1 MPGVKVLVAN
11 RGEIAVR
18 IHRTLS
24 EMGFRSVGIYTEADE
39 GWPFTYELDEVYPV
53 GSYLNIDEVLDVA
66 LRSGA
71 RYVHPGYGF
80 LAENPDFARRVEEAG
95 LTFIGPSP
103 EAMEMVGDKAKA
115 KEVARR
121 VGVPTVPGSAPS
133 DDPDL
138 LLREVE
144 RIGLPVL
151 LKAVAGGGG
160 KGMRVVREREN
171 LREVILSA
179 RREALGAFGD
189 PRLMVERYVFPAR
202 HIEVQVIADHHGNV
216 LVLGEREC
224 SLQRRHQ
231 KILEETPSVALDED
245 LRRRLYDY
253 ARRIVEGVGYTNAGT
268 VEFLYDEERREFY
281 FLEVNARLQ
290 VEHPITEMV
299 TGLDLV
305 RLQMEVAMGRPL
317 PIKQEDVAVR
327 GHAIEVRLYA
337 EDPERDF
344 LPSSG
349 RIEALEF
356 PHMPGLRV
364 DTGVIEGT
372 EVSHLYDPMVAK
384 VISYAP
390 DREQAR
396 RRLIDALKRTLIF
409 GPKTNLHFLIYL
421 LESEEYASGR
431 TYTHTVGGI
440 LRRYL
445 NEDFQ
450 LPEDIR
456 EFVRTLRTVRRAEVS
471 DIGEGDL
478 YRRVRPAIYP

>member
-1 MPGVKVLVAN
+1 MGGVKVLIAN
-11 RGEIAVR
+11 RGEIAIRV
-18 IHRTLS
+18 HRTLS

-53 GSYLNIDEVLDVA
+53 GSYLAIDEILDVA
-66 LRSGA
+66 LKSGA

-80 LAENPDFARRVEEAG
+80 LAENPDFARRVRERG
-95 LTFIGPSP
+95 LIFVGPSP

-121 VGVPTVPGSAPS
+121 VGVPTVPGSEPS
-133 DDPDL
+133 DDPDTV
-138 LLREVE
+138 LRAIEE
-144 RIGLPVL
+144 IGLPVL

-160 KGMRVVREREN
+160 KGMRVIDRGENVREA
-171 LREVILSA
+171 VLSA
-179 RREALGAFGD
+179 QREALGAFGD

-202 HIEVQVIADHHGNV
+202 HIEVQVVADGSSV
-216 LVLGEREC
+216 LILGEREC

-231 KILEETPSVALDED
+231 KIVEETPSPVLDDEK
-245 LRRRLYDY
+245 RQRLYDY

-268 VEFLYDEERREFY
+268 VEFLYDEERGEFY

-290 VEHPITEMV
+290 VEHPVTEMV

-305 RLQMEVAMGRPL
+305 RLQMEVASGEGLSVR
-317 PIKQEDVAVR
+317 QEDVAFR
-327 GHAIEVRLYA
+327 GAAIEARLYA

-349 RIEALEF
+349 KLEALEF
-356 PHMPGLRV
+356 PHMPGVRI

-372 EVSHLYDPMVAK
+372 EVSHLYDPMIAK
-384 VISYAP
+384 VIAYAP
-390 DREQAR
+390 DRDQAR
-396 RRLIDALKRTLIF
+396 RRLINALKGTLLF

-421 LESEEYASGR
+421 LESVEYASGK
-431 TYTHTVGGI
+431 TYTHTVGEV

-445 NEDFQ
+445 KEDFR
-450 LPEDIR
+450 LPEDIE
-456 EFVRTLRTVRRAEVS
+456 EFVRGLKLRPRSVGTQPEDTA
-471 DIGEGDL
+471 L
-478 YRRVRPAIYP
+478 YTRVKAGLYP

>member
-1 MPGVKVLVAN
+1 MPSVKVLVAN

-18 IHRTLS
+18 VHRTLS
-24 EMGFRSVGIYTEADE
+24 ELGLRSVGVYTEADE

-53 GSYLNIDEVLDVA
+53 SSYLNVDELLMVA
-66 LRSGA
+66 LKSGA
-71 RYVHPGYGF
+71 EYVHPGYGF
-80 LAENPDFARRVEEAG
+80 LAENPEFARRVREAG

-121 VGVPTVPGSAPS
+121 VGVPTVPGSEPS
-133 DDPDL
+133 DDPDFL
-138 LLREVE
+138 LGEIE

-160 KGMRVVREREN
+160 KGMRVVREGGN
-171 LREVILSA
+171 LREVIQSA
-179 RREALGAFGD
+179 QREALGAFGD

-231 KILEETPSVALDED
+231 KILEETPSVALDGE
-245 LRRRLYDY
+245 LRERLYDY

-268 VEFLYDEERREFY
+268 VEFLYDEKHREFY

-290 VEHPITEMV
+290 VEHPVTEMV

-317 PIKQEDVAVR
+317 PVGQEEVVMR

-349 RIEALEF
+349 RLEALEF

-384 VISYAP
+384 VISHAS

-396 RRLIDALKRTLIF
+396 RKLIEALKRTLIF

-421 LESEEYASGR
+421 LESEEYASGK
-431 TYTHTVGGI
+431 TYTHTVGEV

-445 NEDFQ
+445 KEDFR
-450 LPEDIR
+450 LPEDVR
-456 EFVRTLRTVRRAEVS
+456 DFVLSLRTVRKVKAADSE
-471 DIGEGDL
+471 EGDL
-478 YRRVRPAIYP
+478 YRRVRAGVYP